1 MKTLTKTYSI
11 HPSPLRLGLPRVH
24 RIWIIRGFLLVP
36 LVLAWFALAPTAR
49 AVSPAP
55 DGGYA
60 NANTAEGTNALF
72 SLTTGLANT
81 AIGYQ
86 ALYHNTT
93 GTTNTA
99 IGFDALYANSVG
111 GKNTATGYYALKNN
125 TGSNNIGFGYNAG
138 DNLTTGS
145 GNIDIGSAGAA
156 GESNTIR

>member
-93 GTTNTA
+93 GTNTA
-99 IGFDALYANSVG
+99 IGYQALLTNTTG
-111 GKNTATGYYALKNN
+111 TGNTAAGYRALRSEEHTSELQSHHDLVCRLLLEK
-125 TGSNNIGFGYNAG
+125 
-138 DNLTTGS
+138 
-145 GNIDIGSAGAA
+145 
-156 GESNTIR
+156 